1 MISSC
6 SEIVSPISFRESPQ
20 AGQLVSAGRRRCVS
34 RGGFAG
40 RGFRDDFRPGDS
52 DLLAIGFSD
61 GGQVSDESVTDDAS
75 SRRFLA
81 VFSRFS
87 SSDSRFCLSD
97 LIFKLMTLSL

>member
-1 MISSC
+1 M
-6 SEIVSPISFRESPQ
+6 
-20 AGQLVSAGRRRCVS
+20 L
-34 RGGFAG
+34 GGADNPNGELLSYIIGADTG

-52 DLLAIGFSD
+52 GLLAIGFSD

-87 SSDSRFCLSD
+87 SSDSRFSACR
-97 LIFKLMTLSL
+97 I